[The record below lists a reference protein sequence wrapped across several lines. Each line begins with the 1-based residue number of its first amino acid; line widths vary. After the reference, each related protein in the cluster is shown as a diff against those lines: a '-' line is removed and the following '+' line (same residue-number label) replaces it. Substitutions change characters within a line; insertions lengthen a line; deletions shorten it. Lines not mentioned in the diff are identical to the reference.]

1 MCLMLCELQVF
12 YFNIESFI
20 FTVIELRGGG
30 INFVLMT
37 KAAVLNYCC
46 LH

>member
-1 MCLMLCELQVF
+1 MLCELQVF

-30 INFVLMT
+30 DQFCS
-37 KAAVLNYCC
+37 YD
-46 LH
+46 